1 MAFFYILEDLL
12 HFLQLLSIDRL
23 PHTLTIHRNHLEITL
38 VQDLIIQLPD
48 EILVLRNIDAILPN
62 HLLYLLVNPHR
73 PVQQQIL
80 NNLINLGVDLGH
92 SMIKCLLNILDIF
105 LEQLGQNRKIPI
117 PKPYLID
124 IGILLAQDSHYIID
138 IGKYKLIFVLTHQW
152 LLLERTIQVVS
163 T

>member
-1 MAFFYILEDLL
+1 
-12 HFLQLLSIDRL
+12 
-23 PHTLTIHRNHLEITL
+23 
-38 VQDLIIQLPD
+38 
-48 EILVLRNIDAILPN
+48 
-62 HLLYLLVNPHR
+62 
-73 PVQQQIL
+73 
-80 NNLINLGVDLGH
+80 
-92 SMIKCLLNILDIF
+92 MIKGLLNILDIF

-163 T
+163 TRGNLQETRDLVEQLHPLLTHRWSYLERSRDTLVPDEVVVLARLALLILYLRHLFAHEGRGEVGEEQQLVVRYLGELLH